1 MENKMKLSTKIKR
14 FIFRKRINEEE
25 RNDRILKSLHQ
36 IEERLD
42 KFYTRL
48 SLLDQYWSHHEIRS
62 LMCRTIEEYV
72 REGEK
77 IKAKQEAFKAQYE
90 RDLTENLKVFLP
102 EEMAGH
108 KSFDNKPDT
117 FEKI

>member
-1 MENKMKLSTKIKR
+1 MKLLTKIRR
-14 FIFRKRINEEE
+14 FIFRKRIKEEE
-25 RNDRILKSLHQ
+25 RYDSLLRSFH
-36 IEERLD
+36 IFEDRLD
-42 KFYTRL
+42 KFYSRL

-62 LMCRTIEEYV
+62 LMCRTVAEYV